1 MRRLLVVVLASAW
14 MWSCGTDTGPA
25 SPSSVGSP
33 AVTVTTPDGNVLT
46 ATIDGAAFNGVVV
59 LAAKVANPTDP
70 SNPLI
75 SVSAS
80 SGFSSPF
87 QMLQVA
93 FPASTGTYPIDPL
106 AIPGAA
112 LRVQDSATSLTAPMV
127 WATFRPDAG
136 GTITVTALTSSSASG
151 TFSLTL
157 QPLTATGA
165 TAPKTVTNGVF
176 DVKF

>member
-1 MRRLLVVVLASAW
+1 
-14 MWSCGTDTGPA
+14 
-25 SPSSVGSP
+25 
-33 AVTVTTPDGNVLT
+33 
-46 ATIDGAAFNGVVV
+46 
-59 LAAKVANPTDP
+59 
-70 SNPLI
+70 
-75 SVSAS
+75 
-80 SGFSSPF
+80 
-87 QMLQVA
+87 MLQVA